1 MLTHADV
8 CIGAV
13 DDEPMMLYAEEP
25 MRVHMEAHPAVGGR
39 GSRTVDRQEKQGEDK
54 QVALYKERL
63 RMRQRMADKSHPQS
77 HPRASHQQVQ

>member
-1 MLTHADV
+1 MLTYA
-8 CIGAV
+8 GAV

-25 MRVHMEAHPAVGGR
+25 MRVHIEAHPVGGR
-39 GSRTVDRQEKQGEDK
+39 GSRTVDRQEKQGDDK